1 MKKIESEK
9 RLEQLLKNTVENKMH
24 GLCVK
29 LLSDFMI
36 GLPDRMCL
44 LPGKRIFFIE
54 LKTTGKKPRKIQ
66 THMHELIRSLGFEVY
81 VIDSTDSMMELLN
94 GYGNDLDSESI
105 KSDV

>member
-1 MKKIESEK
+1 MKVIESEK
-9 RLEQLLKNTVENKMH
+9 RLERLLKNTVENKMG

-44 LPGKRIFFIE
+44 LPGSRIFFIE

-66 THMHELIRSLGFEVY
+66 VHMHQVLRKLGFDVY
-81 VIDSTDSMMELLN
+81 VIDSTDSMMRLLS
-94 GYGNDLDSESI
+94 GYENDLNSESI

>member
-9 RLEQLLKNTVENKMH
+9 TLERLLKNTVENKMH

-66 THMHELIRSLGFEVY
+66 THVHNLIKSLGFEVY
-81 VIDSTDSMMELLN
+81 VIDSTDSMKKLLS
-94 GYGNDLDSESI
+94 GYENDKEG
-105 KSDV
+105 KTA